1 MCITPISTGFDD
13 SWFAIFIFCNYGK
26 KSPGWNGMRI
36 VMGVLLKRGIP
47 FILFFLTWGTFWM
60 QWIVFFAKLRQHFQ
74 TDLPRKF
81 DGWKLKTSFFPIKM
95 ALGGLF
101 TPFSVTK
108 TTFGPSNVRSI
119 KLGDEVRLVFSATL
133 TASVV
138 DLQLVLEMVDP
149 RVIEQVANWK
159 TGFIC
164 TWFASI

>member
-1 MCITPISTGFDD
+1 
-13 SWFAIFIFCNYGK
+13 
-26 KSPGWNGMRI
+26 
-36 VMGVLLKRGIP
+36 
-47 FILFFLTWGTFWM
+47 
-60 QWIVFFAKLRQHFQ
+60 
-74 TDLPRKF
+74 
-81 DGWKLKTSFFPIKM
+81 LKTSFFSIKM

-101 TPFSVTK
+101 TPFAVTK

-119 KLGDEVRLVFSATL
+119 KLGDEVLLVFSATL

-164 TWFASI
+164 K